1 MSDWRA
7 RLHEVDRSEVL
18 ALMRRTN
25 PRFIP
30 RNHRIEEAIKAGNG
44 GDFAPFYR
52 LNEVLQRPFT
62 AQAEFTEY
70 EAAPAADEVVHE
82 TFCGT

>member
-1 MSDWRA
+1 METKTTKRPYDHSGVTRKLVEELD
-7 RLHEVDRSEVL
+7 DRG
-18 ALMRRTN
+18 
-25 PRFIP
+25 
-30 RNHRIEEAIKAGNG
+30 IKAGNG

-70 EAAPAADEVVHE
+70 EAAPAPDEVVHE